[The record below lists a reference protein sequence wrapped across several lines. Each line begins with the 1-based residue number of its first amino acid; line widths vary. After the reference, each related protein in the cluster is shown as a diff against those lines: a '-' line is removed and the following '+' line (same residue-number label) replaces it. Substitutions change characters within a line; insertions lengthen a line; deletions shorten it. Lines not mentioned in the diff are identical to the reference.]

1 MYICIHGY
9 LRNTLSIPL
18 SFNKAP
24 PSDETMFESLAKQN
38 KNSFLTS
45 CYHLKVNKQQLAYKM
60 LNNISTNVRVIV
72 AASRELSSGI
82 MTF

>member
-1 MYICIHGY
+1 MYICIHEY
-9 LRNTLSIPL
+9 LRNTLSIQL
-18 SFNKAP
+18 SLNKAP
-24 PSDETMFESLAKQN
+24 PSDETVFESIAKQKQN
-38 KNSFLTS
+38 KNNFYVTISKST
-45 CYHLKVNKQQLAYKM
+45 NNNLAYKM

>member
-1 MYICIHGY
+1 MYPWIFKEYIVNTIILKQGSA
-9 LRNTLSIPL
+9 LRWNHV
-18 SFNKAP
+18 
-24 PSDETMFESLAKQN
+24 ESLAKQN